1 MFIKSKTVDL
11 ASSTITE
18 KATVAPVIAPKV
30 VELPKPAP
38 VIAPKVVE
46 LPKPAPVVAPK
57 PVPVVV
63 PKPVPK
69 PIEVFDE
76 ADYQACLLEAEK
88 LAYEELLAESL
99 EFML

>member
-11 ASSTITE
+11 ASSTITV
-18 KATVAPVIAPKV
+18 KATV
-30 VELPKPAP
+30 AP

-57 PVPVVV
+57 PAPVVV